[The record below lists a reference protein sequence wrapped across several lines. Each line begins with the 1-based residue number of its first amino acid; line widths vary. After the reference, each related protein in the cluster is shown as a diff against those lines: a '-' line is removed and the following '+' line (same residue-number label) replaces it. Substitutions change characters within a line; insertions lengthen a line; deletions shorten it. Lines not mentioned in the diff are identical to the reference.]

1 MEPKQ
6 GFFEGPPQTMF
17 TFGVACGLAIS
28 AIAFVFLGGIN
39 AAPGSA
45 SASEKTVANANV
57 LQPTQPVANN
67 VAPPASDV
75 PKATEDDWVR
85 GDLGSAKVVMI
96 EYSDFQCPYCSS
108 HHPTMQQLVDE
119 FGGSVAWVYRH
130 FPLTSIHPQ
139 ATPAAVA
146 AECAGEQ
153 QGNDGFWSM
162 ADALFAN
169 QTTLGQATFERLAG
183 EQGLDAASFKSC
195 LSSGKYNSKIT
206 SQQSGGASAGVTG
219 TPGTFINGQLI
230 PGAVPIDQLRS
241 IIQGEI

>member
-119 FGGSVAWVYRH
+119 FGGVWRVYRTL
-130 FPLTSIHPQ
+130 PLTSIHHRPPGGGGGGVRESNREMMDFG
-139 ATPAAVA
+139 AWRMRSLPIKPRLGRPRLSGWPR
-146 AECAGEQ
+146 AGV
-153 QGNDGFWSM
+153 
-162 ADALFAN
+162 
-169 QTTLGQATFERLAG
+169 
-183 EQGLDAASFKSC
+183 DAASFKSC
-195 LSSGKYNSKIT
+195 LSRHSKVT
-206 SQQSGGASAGVTG
+206 AQRRRLGGRHRNA
-219 TPGTFINGQLI
+219 GTFINGQLI
-230 PGAVPIDQLRS
+230 PGAVPIDQLRPLFKERFR
-241 IIQGEI
+241 QT